1 MILVI
6 DGQGGGI
13 GRSLVEML
21 KEAFPNEEIGAVGAN
36 AIATANMVKGSP
48 SFAVTG
54 ENGVIYN
61 CSQADVIVGPIGI
74 ALANAMHGEITP
86 AMANAV
92 SSSRAH
98 LVLVPMN
105 HCHAY
110 ICGIEEKRITEYLQE
125 AVNIIGQKLELR
137 GAKKC

>member
-21 KEAFPNEEIGAVGAN
+21 KAAYPEEEIGVVGTN
-36 AIATANMVKGSP
+36 SIATSNMVKGGP

-54 ENGVIYN
+54 ENGVVFN
-61 CSQADVIVGPIGI
+61 ATQADVIVGPIGI

-86 AMANAV
+86 AMAMAV

-110 ICGIEEKRITEYLQE
+110 VCGIEEKRVTQYLEEAIT
-125 AVNIIGQKLELR
+125 VIGQWVEK
-137 GAKKC
+137 

>member
-6 DGQGGGI
+6 DGQGGGL
-13 GRSLVEML
+13 GRSLVELL
-21 KEAFPNEEIGAVGAN
+21 KAAYPNEELGVVGAN
-36 AIATANMVKGSP
+36 AIATANMVKAGP

-61 CSQADVIVGPIGI
+61 STLAEVIVGPIGI

-86 AMANAV
+86 AMATAV
-92 SSSRAH
+92 SSSRAK

-110 ICGIEEKRITEYLQE
+110 ICGIEEKRITSYLEEAVAVIGEYL
-125 AVNIIGQKLELR
+125 KR
-137 GAKKC
+137 

>member
-13 GRSLVEML
+13 GRSLVELL
-21 KEAFPNEEIGAVGAN
+21 KTAYPQEEIGVVGAN
-36 AIATANMVKGSP
+36 AIATANMVKAGP

-61 CSQADVIVGPIGI
+61 SSLADVIVGPIGI

-86 AMANAV
+86 AMAMAV
-92 SSSRAH
+92 SSSRAK

-110 ICGIEEKRITEYLQE
+110 ICGIEEKRITDYLTE
-125 AVNIIGQKLELR
+125 AVTIIGQHLK
-137 GAKKC
+137 